1 MKRFFSVLMFA
12 VLTSAFSLAAPS
24 EAVLTPVKATHQ
36 PVKHHHAHKAA
47 KHHRPKHSHQGV

>member
-1 MKRFFSVLMFA
+1 MKRFFSVLTLA
-12 VLTSAFSLAAPS
+12 VLTSTLCFATS
-24 EAVLTPVKATHQ
+24 EAALIPVKATHQ

>member
-1 MKRFFSVLMFA
+1 MKRLFSVLMLA
-12 VLTSAFSLAAPS
+12 VLTSTLCLATS
-24 EAVLTPVKATHQ
+24 EVALIPLKATHQ